1 MRLRIDPGYDGTDF
15 RGWAVQPGQR
25 TVAGVLTEA
34 LTVLFGRFDALTV
47 AGRTDARHATGQGL
61 PSGRAG

>member
-1 MRLRIDPGYDGTDF
+1 MRLRIDLGYDGTDF

-47 AGRTDARHATGQGL
+47 AGRTDAEVRDGPSL